1 MWLKQPRA
9 SRFPSYSL
17 TPGKVSALIGLGP
30 TFDVNGV
37 RRAVYSFGSG
47 EKGQLGNGR
56 TGEHIT
62 TGNKTG
68 FDSQSEPR

>member
-1 MWLKQPRA
+1 MTTNNID
-9 SRFPSYSL
+9 S
-17 TPGKVSALIGLGP
+17 V
-30 TFDVNGV
+30 
-37 RRAVYSFGSG
+37 VYSFGSG

-68 FDSQSEPR
+68 FDAQSEPR